1 MSGRVF
7 LAVVAGCW
15 LFLLVRTTVQ
25 PAFSDFDEYVHVQMV
40 LDIRRLGGL
49 PGPEHFPAIQMMES
63 GTPKFHDLPPLPYLL
78 MAGVSALGT
87 PARTHD
93 QALPYTRAVS
103 LSATMLMLLI
113 AGLATRKLM
122 PAGRDW
128 TAASLVPLGL
138 TLLPGIQA
146 MAASSTAE
154 AIAAMAI
161 AALTL
166 ATAHAMRS
174 GWTRW
179 SIVWVGLASAL
190 LLSTRSTV
198 YPFLLIGPA
207 GLLASRL
214 RPAQMAWAFP
224 ALAALAVLPNLWW
237 WIRAYTIFGDFMGG
251 AAERA
256 ALMRSLAASAR
267 EMPLWVEASSG
278 PVPAL
283 SLLLNSEWLW
293 VHQSRMLL
301 RQTWVEPV
309 ALALWIG
316 VVVAPA
322 GLLSLRWLVRR
333 GRLARGPASVLL
345 ASAAATAVT
354 LAGTVWLSA
363 SSGHMAVE
371 RYVFMGLIPLAI
383 AVAAAM
389 GSEQGRAWALS
400 ASAAI
405 CFAAALTVRH
415 LAML

>member
-1 MSGRVF
+1 M
-7 LAVVAGCW
+7 
-15 LFLLVRTTVQ
+15 
-25 PAFSDFDEYVHVQMV
+25 HVQTV

-49 PGPEHFPAIQMMES
+49 PGPEHVPDILVVQT

-87 PARTHD
+87 SGETRD

-103 LSATMLMLLI
+103 LTATMLMLLL

-138 TLLPGIQA
+138 TLLPGIQV

-154 AIAAMAI
+154 AIAALAI

-166 ATAHAMRS
+166 ATAHALRT

-190 LLSTRSTV
+190 LLSTRSPV

-214 RPAQMAWAFP
+214 RPAYTAWAFA
-224 ALAALAVLPNLWW
+224 ALTVLAVLPNLWW
-237 WIRAYTIFGDFMGG
+237 WVRAYLIFGDFMGG
-251 AAERA
+251 AAEAGGAHEEPGRVRARNAALGRGVQRTRTGAIAAAEQRMGSGSASRACCCAKPGSSPWRWRSGSAWWWLRRDCFRFAGWCDGDGWRA
-256 ALMRSLAASAR
+256 A
-267 EMPLWVEASSG
+267 
-278 PVPAL
+278 
-283 SLLLNSEWLW
+283 
-293 VHQSRMLL
+293 
-301 RQTWVEPV
+301 
-309 ALALWIG
+309 
-316 VVVAPA
+316 
-322 GLLSLRWLVRR
+322 
-333 GRLARGPASVLL
+333 PASVLL

-354 LAGTVWLSA
+354 LAGTLWLSA
-363 SSGHMAVE
+363 SGGVMVVE

-400 ASAAI
+400 ASVGI
-405 CFAAALTVRH
+405 TFAAALTVRH

>member
-7 LAVVAGCW
+7 LAVVVGCW
-15 LFLLVRTTVQ
+15 VFLLVRTTMQ
-25 PAFSDFDEYVHVQMV
+25 PAFSDFDESMHVQTV

-49 PGPEHFPAIQMMES
+49 PGPGHVPDILVMQT
-63 GTPKFHDLPPLPYLL
+63 GTPKFHDQPPLPYLL

-87 PARTHD
+87 SGETRD

-103 LSATMLMLLI
+103 LTATMLMLLL

-154 AIAAMAI
+154 AIAALAI

-166 ATAHAMRS
+166 ATAHALRT

-190 LLSTRSTV
+190 LLSTRSPV

-214 RPAQMAWAFP
+214 RPAYTAWAF
-224 ALAALAVLPNLWW
+224 AALTVLAILPNLWW
-237 WIRAYTIFGDFMGG
+237 WVRAYLVFGDFLGG
-251 AAERA
+251 ATERT
-256 ALMRSLAASAR
+256 ALMMRWAPAAR
-267 EMPLWVEASSG
+267 EMPLWVEAASG

-301 RQTWVEPV
+301 RQTWIEPV

-322 GLLSLRWLVRR
+322 GLLSLRWLVLR

-363 SSGHMAVE
+363 SSGHMVVE
-371 RYVFMGLIPLAI
+371 RYMFMGLIPLAV
-383 AVAAAM
+383 AVAAAL
-389 GSEQGRAWALS
+389 GREQGRAWALS
-400 ASAAI
+400 ASAGI
-405 CFAAALTVRH
+405 GFTAALTVRH